1 MGGYEGEGVIGVEL
15 FDILKSRAGIPAE
28 GLAQLFAGNSNH
40 EPGEVTVYCTTD
52 NKIYA
57 DANGAVYVLK
67 EE

>member
-1 MGGYEGEGVIGVEL
+1 MEL

-28 GLAQLFAGNSNH
+28 GLAQLFAR
-40 EPGEVTVYCTTD
+40 PGSSDILVYKTAD

-57 DANGAVYVLK
+57 DANGEIYALK

>member
-1 MGGYEGEGVIGVEL
+1 MEL
-15 FDILKSRAGIPAE
+15 FDVLKSRAGIPVNAW
-28 GLAQLFAGNSNH
+28 LAILFAR
-40 EPGEVTVYCTTD
+40 PGSSDTLVYKTAD